1 MLLLPSTVGVQEA
14 RDVLLMLKQGLQ
26 REPADQ
32 LVIDAAGLHDFDSS
46 ALAVLLE
53 CRRLAQASGRRFEL
67 RGAPPRL
74 EQLARLYGI
83 ADLLTPVAAA
93 SQDVAATPV

>member
-67 RGAPPRL
+67 RGSPPRL
-74 EQLARLYGI
+74 EQLARLYGVTE
-83 ADLLTPVAAA
+83 LLTP
-93 SQDVAATPV
+93 SAATPDAAAAPI